1 MKLTKSKLK
10 EIIREELLKED
21 DGLTE
26 MKQLYLDA
34 YIKVNKS
41 LVNLM
46 TIKAKWKVIH
56 SIVNINKLVSSLKKT
71 LKDIEKEW
79 EGVHEFKPK
88 YRGPCY
94 TNKFEGSHPP
104 TIESSLSNLKQKFD
118 YQLKEIA
125 HENI

>member
-1 MKLTKSKLK
+1 MKLKKSRLK

-46 TIKAKWKVIH
+46 TIKAKWKGIH

-79 EGVHEFKPK
+79 NDGFDTP
-88 YRGPCY
+88 
-94 TNKFEGSHPP
+94 
-104 TIESSLSNLKQKFD
+104 LKKAL
-118 YQLKEIA
+118 QLLKK
-125 HENI
+125 